1 MRAFRLE
8 DHRGYQKWHRNL
20 DDELIIAVGKAESV
34 LEFEKKLNEIY
45 EKDIIV
51 KKFGEIKI
59 TFKIKKK

>member
-20 DDELIIAVGKAESV
+20 DDELIIAVAESKSV

-45 EKDIIV
+45 GKDIIV
-51 KKFGEIKI
+51 EKFGEIQI
-59 TFKIKKK
+59 TFKIK

>member
-1 MRAFRLE
+1 MRVFRLE